1 MNILMDL
8 DSSYG
13 FKLITD
19 PHPGNFPLDT
29 HPGVVAAEAEEEAEP
44 AEEATEEHKA

>member
-8 DSSYG
+8 DSSLG

-29 HPGVVAAEAEEEAEP
+29 HPGVVAAEAEEAEP